1 MYSINHF
8 VVKYKLLNKSKMEGL
23 LSQDVG
29 LYEWHFPKKQK
40 KQKQTLIGLI
50 YADFPTLVF

>member
-1 MYSINHF
+1 
-8 VVKYKLLNKSKMEGL
+8 MEGL

-29 LYEWHFPKKQK
+29 LYEWHFVKKKTK

>member
-1 MYSINHF
+1 
-8 VVKYKLLNKSKMEGL
+8 MEGL

-29 LYEWHFPKKQK
+29 LYEWHFAKKIK
-40 KQKQTLIGLI
+40 KHKQTLIGLI

>member
-1 MYSINHF
+1 
-8 VVKYKLLNKSKMEGL
+8 MEGL

-29 LYEWHFPKKQK
+29 LYEWHFAK

-50 YADFPTLVF
+50 YADFPTLGF